1 MQTEESVLRKKNWD
15 KKLVKQLQRKV
26 EDYSGK

>member
-26 EDYSGK
+26 GDYSGK

>member
-1 MQTEESVLRKKNWD
+1 MQTEESALRKKNWD